1 MRKYFIILSSALALY
16 AESLTAQTPANRAT
30 QTVIADV
37 LAQMPAHQQ
46 TDYNRLMHELTATG
60 EEGVLSLL
68 KRFDPSG
75 KGNNIAV
82 YMLSAVPLGGY
93 VKMLGEDNDAEID
106 SEERSRSFSHKAAW
120 QRFLV
125 VFAGPFF
132 NLFFA
137 VLLYFGLFALVGV
150 PQVEPAE
157 GGLVGQVL
165 AGSPAERAGI
175 RAGDLILAIDGQKI
189 TTWEQITGQVQ
200 KAGGRALHLD
210 IRRGE
215 KKVALQ
221 VIPELL
227 PERNMLGEDLGPKR
241 YMLGLMHGWNESYVK
256 RPLGFCAVSA
266 LSYTWNLTSLNLL
279 ILGKMLQGKVPAN
292 ELGGPIRIAE
302 FAGERMQA
310 GIRKFV
316 DFVALVSIGLGVLN
330 LLPVPVLD
338 GGHLAFLSFEMLRG
352 KPASERVMEIGQKIG
367 MTLLVALMVFVFYND
382 IARLVQRWLIR

>member
-1 MRKYFIILSSALALY
+1 
-16 AESLTAQTPANRAT
+16 
-30 QTVIADV
+30 
-37 LAQMPAHQQ
+37 
-46 TDYNRLMHELTATG
+46 
-60 EEGVLSLL
+60 
-68 KRFDPSG
+68 
-75 KGNNIAV
+75 
-82 YMLSAVPLGGY
+82 
-93 VKMLGEDNDAEID
+93 
-106 SEERSRSFSHKAAW
+106 
-120 QRFLV
+120 
-125 VFAGPFF
+125 
-132 NLFFA
+132 
-137 VLLYFGLFALVGV
+137 
-150 PQVEPAE
+150 
-157 GGLVGQVL
+157 
-165 AGSPAERAGI
+165 
-175 RAGDLILAIDGQKI
+175 
-189 TTWEQITGQVQ
+189 
-200 KAGGRALHLD
+200 
-210 IRRGE
+210 
-215 KKVALQ
+215 
-221 VIPELL
+221 
-227 PERNMLGEDLGPKR
+227 MLGEDLGPKR